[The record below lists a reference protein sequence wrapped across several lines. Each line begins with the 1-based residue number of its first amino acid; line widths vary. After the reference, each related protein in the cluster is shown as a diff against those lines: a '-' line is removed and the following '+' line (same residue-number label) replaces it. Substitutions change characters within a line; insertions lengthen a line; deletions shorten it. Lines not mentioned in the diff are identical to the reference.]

1 MVETSPQASMPQ
13 DRPPLVEVRGLGRTF
28 KGVTALSDVS
38 FALDHGEVLALVG
51 SNGAGK
57 STLIKVLSGVYPP
70 SDGELLIGGTPVRL
84 RDPADARQR
93 GIETLYQ
100 DLSLIDTLDA
110 AGNIFLGRERRTRL
124 SLNRLLDTRAMNRDA
139 MDLLTALNPSVPL
152 NRPVSFMS
160 GGQRQAVS
168 LARAVHFG
176 ARVIIL
182 DEPTAALGVAETAL
196 TLAAIR
202 QFRSQGRSVILV
214 SHDLID
220 VFEVADR
227 ILVLRAG
234 RVVGTRVT
242 CDTTTEEIVQ
252 MITVGESDSSRQV
265 DLSRAGDGRR

>member
-1 MVETSPQASMPQ
+1 MP
-13 DRPPLVEVRGLGRTF
+13 RENAPLVEACGIGRTF
-28 KGVTALSDVS
+28 KGVTALADVS
-38 FALDHGEVLALVG
+38 FVLDRGEVLALVG

-57 STLIKVLSGVYPP
+57 STLIKVLSGVHPP
-70 SDGELLIGGTPVRL
+70 SDGELLINGVPVRL
-84 RDPADARQR
+84 RDPAEARQL

-110 AGNIFLGRERRTRL
+110 AGNIFLGREPRTRQ
-124 SLNRLLDTRAMNRDA
+124 SLNRLLDTRAMIRDA
-139 MDLLTALNPSVPL
+139 RELLTALNPSVPL
-152 NRPVSFMS
+152 DRPVSVMS

-176 ARVIIL
+176 AQVVIL

-214 SHDLID
+214 SHDLVD
-220 VFEVADR
+220 VFAVADR

-234 RVVGTRVT
+234 RVVGSRLTHE
-242 CDTTTEEIVQ
+242 TTSEEIVQ
-252 MITVGESDSSRQV
+252 MITLGEVSPSRVVEVTQ
-265 DLSRAGDGRR
+265 SGEGRR